1 MTVNLVYITTGSQA
15 EARAI
20 GRALIEDRL
29 AACVNLIGGMR
40 SLYRWEGRIQE
51 DPEIVLI
58 AKTTES
64 RVAALI
70 AKVEAL
76 HSYDCPCIVCL
87 PVVGGSADFLDW
99 VVDEV
104 AEKSGFA

>member
-29 AACVNLIGGMR
+29 AACVNLIAGML

-64 RVAALI
+64 RLAALI
-70 AKVEAL
+70 EKVKAL
-76 HSYDCPCIVCL
+76 HSYDCPCIVCV
-87 PVVGGSADFLDW
+87 PVTGGNTDFLDW
-99 VVDEV
+99 IGDEV
-104 AEKSGFA
+104 ASP